1 MNFKKLTKFSFYL
14 PKSKI
19 LLYGN
24 HEYRNEQIDHY
35 MEKLGKNV
43 LKKRW
48 KIIRISSTKKKKCKL
63 QTHINHMYTF
73 SLTSLLICE
82 SNFWNGKALT
92 GAQVPVVSLLN
103 VNSIYR
109 IYF

>member
-1 MNFKKLTKFSFYL
+1 M
-14 PKSKI
+14 
-19 LLYGN
+19 
-24 HEYRNEQIDHY
+24 
-35 MEKLGKNV
+35 
-43 LKKRW
+43 
-48 KIIRISSTKKKKCKL
+48 

>member
-1 MNFKKLTKFSFYL
+1 MNFKKVTKFSFYL

-35 MEKLGKNV
+35 KKKLGT
-43 LKKRW
+43 KKR
-48 KIIRISSTKKKKCKL
+48 KKSKL
-63 QTHINHMYTF
+63 QSHINQIYTF

-92 GAQVPVVSLLN
+92 SAQVPVVSLLN